1 VKSIKIGKA
10 MTALAMMSMLL
21 MVLVGCL
28 PDIILKS
35 DKTVTYVG
43 NGNTSGTAPIDDS
56 TYVAGDSVSL
66 ALQGDLER
74 NGYTFEGWSTS
85 ADGYGTIYIPGGM
98 LLIGNSNIT
107 LYAKWTPNSYTV
119 TFDAQGGTD
128 PVPELKTITYDST
141 YGALATTTNS
151 NFGFAG
157 WWTGAEGTG
166 TEITAASTVSIT
178 TDTTLYAHW
187 SADTFTVTFDAQG
200 GTDPV
205 PASRTVAFDSP
216 YGPLATTTKINFGF
230 AGWWTGTGGTGTEIT
245 AASTVSI
252 ITDTT
257 LYAHWSA
264 DTFTVTFDA
273 QGGTAPAPASKA
285 VTFES
290 TYGPLATTTRPG
302 RTFAGWWTGTGG
314 TGTEITAAST
324 VDITTDTTF
333 YAKWTPNSY
342 TVTFDAQGGTAP
354 VPASKTVTV
363 DSTYGS
369 LATTSRT
376 GWAFDGWWTGSE
388 GTGTEITAASTVS
401 ITSNTTLYAK
411 WTPNTYTVTFD
422 AQGGTTPIPV
432 SKTVTVD
439 STYGLLSTTTRTGWS
454 FDGWWTG
461 TEGTGTQITAE
472 SLVSITDH
480 ITLYAKWT
488 PNTYTVTF
496 DAQGGTTPIPASKNV
511 TFASTYGPLATTTR
525 AGRTFDGWWTGTE
538 GTGTQITAES
548 LVSISDDITLYAKWT
563 PNAYTV
569 TFDAQGGTSPNPA
582 SKTVTYGSTYG
593 ALATTT
599 KTDRTFGG
607 WWTGTEGTGTE
618 ITAASIVSI
627 TSNITLYAN
636 WLENS
641 DIRLTGL
648 TFTRPTDTDFR
659 NFTACSVTIMN
670 YGPANLSGE
679 TVLVEFYLSGNTV
692 MGDSDDVK
700 IGEVRHDMTAAKNA
714 GLQYTYGAQNL
725 SGMSELW
732 TADSVPDGSYY
743 LYAVARVEDGDP
755 ADPLPD
761 NNAYMATSAFSYTG
775 AVLGSSIGMRSLSAD
790 PVDLSTFNDALKYS
804 IVSAT
809 PSTPVEGSGTPS
821 SYSFTLATTSS
832 PGLGSM
838 LFESRSMVFAEAPDY
853 SVFSAEKKYADMV
866 FRAEEERL
874 LKSGLPQLGSI
885 AEEGVQRAAPAPI
898 EIGSTWNAVNIVITE
913 PTTIID
919 TTCRYISDH
928 AYFFVDNRDIATMEA
943 LLPTYGAAFDDM
955 YSVMHENFGIEN
967 DVDGNGKVI
976 ILFTSAIDSP
986 YLGYFYAGD
995 KYAKTKY
1002 TDSNERDIFYLTTT
1016 ASIGVTCGTLAHE
1029 FQHMIYFDQHYN
1041 EGIEGTYTWLNEALS
1056 QAAEYV
1062 TGYTDNH
1069 LAWIRSFLHGGWQG
1083 LSLTY
1088 WTSSNYGYGAIF
1100 IRYLIDQFGESVIK
1114 EMCSTA
1120 NVGIHAVEMATGQS
1134 FNTIFSNFL
1143 RALVIDGTGDSL
1155 DSAYEFQTL
1164 DLLSLQ
1170 STGRGG
1176 LLPAKE
1182 STVGENT
1189 TESVHPYGI
1198 NFQKWRGSFGTMAL
1212 TGAGVVGTAFGA
1224 SQ

>member
-1 VKSIKIGKA
+1 MKIIKIGKA
-10 MTALAMMSMLL
+10 ITALAMVSMLL

-56 TYVAGDSVSL
+56 TYVAGDSVTI

-74 NGYTFEGWSTS
+74 SGYTFEGWSTS
-85 ADGYGTIYIPGGM
+85 VDGNGTIYIPGGM
-98 LLIGNSNIT
+98 LLIGNSN
-107 LYAKWTPNSYTV
+107 
-119 TFDAQGGTD
+119 
-128 PVPELKTITYDST
+128 TI
-141 YGALATTTNS
+141 
-151 NFGFAG
+151 
-157 WWTGAEGTG
+157 
-166 TEITAASTVSIT
+166 
-178 TDTTLYAHW
+178 
-187 SADTFTVTFDAQG
+187 
-200 GTDPV
+200 
-205 PASRTVAFDSP
+205 
-216 YGPLATTTKINFGF
+216 
-230 AGWWTGTGGTGTEIT
+230 
-245 AASTVSI
+245 
-252 ITDTT
+252 
-257 LYAHWSA
+257 
-264 DTFTVTFDA
+264 
-273 QGGTAPAPASKA
+273 
-285 VTFES
+285 
-290 TYGPLATTTRPG
+290 
-302 RTFAGWWTGTGG
+302 
-314 TGTEITAAST
+314 
-324 VDITTDTTF
+324 
-333 YAKWTPNSY
+333 
-342 TVTFDAQGGTAP
+342 
-354 VPASKTVTV
+354 
-363 DSTYGS
+363 
-369 LATTSRT
+369 
-376 GWAFDGWWTGSE
+376 
-388 GTGTEITAASTVS
+388 
-401 ITSNTTLYAK
+401 LYAK

-422 AQGGTTPIPV
+422 AQGGTSPDPA
-432 SKTVTVD
+432 SKTVAFD
-439 STYGLLSTTTRTGWS
+439 STYGLLATTNKINFGFAGWWTGAGGTGTEITAESTVSITTDTTLYAHWSADIFTVTFDAQGGTDPVPASKTVVFDSTYGPLATTTRPSRT
-454 FDGWWTG
+454 FAGWWTG
-461 TEGTGTQITAE
+461 TEGTGTEITA
-472 SLVSITDH
+472 VSTVDITTD
-480 ITLYAKWT
+480 TTFYAKWT

-496 DAQGGTTPIPASKNV
+496 DAQGGTDPVPAFKTVIFDS
-511 TFASTYGPLATTTR
+511 SYGSLATTTKT
-525 AGRTFDGWWTGTE
+525 GWIFDGWWTGIE

-548 LVSISDDITLYAKWT
+548 LVSISDDIILYAKWT
-563 PNAYTV
+563 PNTYTV

-582 SKTVTYGSTYG
+582 SKTVTYSTTYG

-607 WWTGTEGTGTE
+607 WWTGTEGTGIE
-618 ITAASIVSI
+618 ITAESTVSI
-627 TSNITLYAN
+627 TSNIILYAK

-641 DIRLTGL
+641 DIRLTDL

-670 YGPANLSGE
+670 YGPADVSGE
-679 TVLVEFYLSGNTV
+679 TVLVEFYLSGNTM
-692 MGDSDDVK
+692 MGDFDDVK
-700 IGEVRHDMTAAKNA
+700 IGEVRHDMTAATQT

-761 NNAYMATSAFSYTG
+761 NNAYMATSPFSYTG
-775 AVLGSSIGMRSLSAD
+775 AVSGSSIGMRSLSAD
-790 PVDLSTFNDALKYS
+790 PVDLSTFNDALIYS
-804 IVSAT
+804 ILSAT

-821 SYSFTLATTSS
+821 TYSFTLATTSS
-832 PGLGSM
+832 PELGSM

-853 SVFSAEKKYADMV
+853 SVFGAEKKYADMV
-866 FRAEEERL
+866 LRAEEEKL
-874 LKSGLPQLGSI
+874 LKSGLSQLGSI
-885 AEEGVQRAAPAPI
+885 AEESVQRAAPAPI
-898 EIGSTWNAVNIVITE
+898 EIGSTWNGVHIAL
-913 PTTIID
+913 PASLID

-955 YSVMHENFGIEN
+955 YSVMHDNFGIEN
-967 DVDGNGKVI
+967 DVDGNGKI
-976 ILFTSAIDSP
+976 IIVFTSAISNP
-986 YLGYFYAGD
+986 TLGYFYSVD
-995 KYAKTKY
+995 KYPKAIY
-1002 TDSNERDIFYLTTT
+1002 SNSNEGDIFYLNTT

-1041 EGIEGTYTWLNEALS
+1041 KGVTSTYTWLNEALS
-1056 QAAEYV
+1056 QAAEYI

-1069 LAWIRSFLHGGWQG
+1069 LAWIRSFLRGGWQG

-1120 NVGIHAVEMATGQS
+1120 NVGINAVVEAAGES

-1155 DSAYEFQTL
+1155 DPAYEFQTL

-1176 LLPAKE
+1176 LLPEKE
-1182 STVGENT
+1182 STVGDST